1 MTLNDKKKQILE
13 AAIQCFADKGYQATS
28 IQEIADTLGIA
39 KGSLYFYFKSKEDLL
54 VSICRYY
61 FERITV
67 RFWETMEDSQLT
79 PREKLMAQVIENYEQ
94 FIEHSDFVKMLMK
107 ERFEVN
113 QEIHELIFTLR
124 AQQLSGNQQCI
135 LELYGEE
142 VRPISFDLA
151 TMFIAMIN
159 GYMGYVMMEQIKL
172 DFQHVSEFLLDRL
185 DDIAQSMLAK
195 QAKPILNALEFE
207 RFFADN
213 PQQGRTKKAALAAE
227 LQAIRTVVEKLKKT
241 PEELDEINMSL
252 QVLEAELDKKE
263 PQTVMVKGMIALLK
277 SFKIPELKR
286 HLIEIEAFIS

>member
-67 RFWETMEDSQLT
+67 KFWETMEDSQLT
-79 PREKLMAQVIENYEQ
+79 PREKLIAQVIENYEQ

-142 VRPISFDLA
+142 IRSISFDLA
-151 TMFIAMIN
+151 TIFIAMIN

-172 DFQHVSEFLLDRL
+172 DFKHVSEFLLDRL

-195 QAKPILNALEFE
+195 QAKPILNAVEFE

-227 LQAIRTVVEKLKKT
+227 LLAIRLVVEKLKKT
-241 PEELDEINMSL
+241 PAELDEINMSL

-263 PQTVMVKGMIALLK
+263 PQTVMVKGMVALLK
-277 SFKIPELKR
+277 SLKIPELKR
-286 HLIEIEAFIS
+286 HLIEIEAYIS

>member
-1 MTLNDKKKQILE
+1 MNEKKHQILE
-13 AAIQCFADKGYQATS
+13 AAIKCFADKGYQATS

-54 VSICRYY
+54 VSICKYY
-61 FERITV
+61 FERIMV
-67 RFWETMEDSQLT
+67 RFWETMEDSHLT
-79 PREKLMAQVIENYEQ
+79 PREKLIGQVIENYEQ

-142 VRPISFDLA
+142 IRPISFDLA
-151 TMFIAMIN
+151 TIFIAMIN

-172 DFQHVSEFLLDRL
+172 DFQHVSQFLLDRL
-185 DDIAQSMLAK
+185 DDIVQGMLAK
-195 QAKPILNALEFE
+195 QAKPILNILEFE
-207 RFFADN
+207 RVFTDN

-227 LQAIRTVVEKLKKT
+227 LHAIRLLVEKLKKK
-241 PEELDEINMSL
+241 PEEIDEINMSL

-263 PQTVMVKGMIALLK
+263 PQTIMVKGMVALLK
-277 SFKIPELKR
+277 SFKIPEFKR
-286 HLIEIEAFIS
+286 HLAEIEAYLS